1 MRCTSLYVYDV
12 CRGHMWYT
20 CVVCAVFVCGVHI
33 PVCICMMYVEEWY
46 VMSVCASV

>member
-1 MRCTSLYVYDV
+1 MFMMYVGV
-12 CRGHMWYT
+12 TCGIQ

-33 PVCICMMYVEEWY
+33 PVCICMMYVEGWY